1 MTERYDVF
9 CLGGGTAGN
18 AATRALADA
27 GKSVAVAEPDRVGGT
42 CLWRGCVPKK
52 SLYHSARSYR
62 DLRQAEEWGLV
73 PGAVA
78 VDWPGVLAWK
88 WHVQETYAG
97 DQEGIMASR
106 GIVHIDAP
114 ARFVAEN
121 AVEAGGVT
129 YEAERFIIAT
139 GSVATRPPIPGA
151 ELADTSDDALRY
163 PELPRSLVII
173 GAGYIGLEFAGIF
186 ASFGTKV
193 TVVNH
198 DPGILAP
205 FDPDTVAVA
214 RAALEELGVRFV
226 LDTSV
231 AEISGVAGDLTVALT
246 PADGAPYTVT
256 AERVLLATGRK
267 PALDDLG
274 LEHVGVDRDERG
286 APVLD
291 ASLASTNP
299 RIYVIGD
306 AAGREMHTPVAN
318 LHGKAVAQTILGD
331 SPVAVDASAVPFTCF
346 TVPQLAQVGLTA
358 ERAGQLGI
366 PHSTK
371 TGSFE
376 YVAAAIIDDTRQ
388 GLIKLV
394 VAEDGSLLGA
404 HIAHDAACD
413 LIYPFALALRAG
425 LDVET
430 IAATRAIHPALT
442 EAVNWSAG

>member
-1 MTERYDVF
+1 MTEHYDVF

-27 GKSVAVAEPDRVGGT
+27 GKTVAVAEPARVGGT
-42 CLWRGCVPKK
+42 CLWHGCIPKK
-52 SLYHSARSYR
+52 ALYHSASAYR
-62 DLRQAEEWGLV
+62 ELRQAEDWGVV
-73 PGAVA
+73 PGTVA

-97 DQEGIMASR
+97 DQEGIMASH
-106 GIVHIDAP
+106 GITRIDAP

-121 AVEAGGVT
+121 AVEADGVT

-151 ELADTSDDALRY
+151 DLADTSDDALRY
-163 PELPRSLVII
+163 PELPRSLVIV

-186 ASFGTKV
+186 ASFGTRV

-198 DPGILAP
+198 APEILAP

-231 AEISGVAGDLTVALT
+231 AEISGVTGDLTVALR
-246 PADGAPYTVT
+246 PSDGAPYSVT
-256 AERVLLATGRK
+256 AERVVLATGRK

-274 LEHVGVDRDERG
+274 LEHAGVDRDEHGR
-286 APVLD
+286 PVLD

-299 RIYVIGD
+299 RIYVVGD

-318 LHGKAVAQTILGD
+318 LHGRSVAQTILTD
-331 SPVAVDASAVPFTCF
+331 TPVAVDASSIPFTCF

-358 ERAGQLGI
+358 ERARQLGI
-366 PHSTK
+366 PHTTK

-376 YVAAAIIDDTRQ
+376 YVAAAIITDTRQ

-404 HIAHDAACD
+404 HIAHDAASD

-425 LDVET
+425 LDVGT
-430 IAATRAIHPALT
+430 IAATPAIHPALT
-442 EAVNWSAG
+442 EAVTWSVG